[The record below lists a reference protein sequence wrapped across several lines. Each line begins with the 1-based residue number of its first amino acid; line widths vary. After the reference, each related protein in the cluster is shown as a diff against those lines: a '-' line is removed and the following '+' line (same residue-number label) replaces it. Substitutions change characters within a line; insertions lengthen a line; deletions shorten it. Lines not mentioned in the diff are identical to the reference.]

1 MKKNNLPIYF
11 AVAVVLGI
19 LIGVFFGGNSNGLV
33 SFSKN
38 QSQEQKIKRLIN
50 FIEQDYVD
58 DVNTEDL
65 LDGAIRQMLGKLDPH
80 SVYIPKENQQA
91 NIENMQ
97 GNFVGIGVQF
107 RMIKD
112 SIAVIQT
119 ITGGPSVRAGIKA
132 GDRILMANEDTLYG
146 KNFRSGIVPKYL
158 KGKPDTEVAL
168 QIYRKSKDSLFSV
181 NITRGKVNIKSVD
194 LAYMLNDSVG
204 YIKLDRFARNTY
216 REFKSSL
223 NNLIDD
229 GMTDLVIDLRGN
241 GGGFIDIATRIID
254 EFLED
259 DKLMVFTK
267 NNKDQ
272 VENYKATE
280 IGSFEKGGI
289 YVLIDENSA
298 SASEIVAGALQDNDK
313 GTIIGRR
320 SFGKGLVQIEM
331 GLGDGS
337 AVRLTT
343 ARYYTPT
350 GRSIQ
355 KPYTKNGDTN
365 YARDYQNR
373 IANGE
378 LLSKDSIKVVDS
390 LKFKTPKGK
399 IVYGGGGIIPDVF
412 VAIDTA
418 SYMSNFYFNTI
429 NDFAFDYVDNN
440 RAQLSEWTIDRFAD
454 EFDKDDK
461 IFKQYI
467 NTINSDR
474 KPFFLK
480 EIENLRIVLED
491 VSQLNVDSS
500 LPKLKKEEILKKKK
514 SLKKYLNASIANV
527 LFGDIGFY
535 RIMHQ
540 DDKMLQKVLELESK
554 EE

>member
-1 MKKNNLPIYF
+1 MKHKNSLPIYF
-11 AVAVVLGI
+11 SIAVVFGI
-19 LIGVFFGGNSNGLV
+19 LIGISLNGTSTNVL
-33 SFSKN
+33 SLSKN
-38 QSQEQKIKRLIN
+38 SSQEKKIKKLIN
-50 FIEQDYVD
+50 FIERDYVD
-58 DVNTEDL
+58 KVDTDNL
-65 LDGAIRQMLGKLDPH
+65 LDGAIKQMLGKLDPH

-107 RMIKD
+107 RMIND
-112 SIAVIQT
+112 SITVIQP
-119 ITGGPSVRAGIKA
+119 IKGGPSIKAGIKA
-132 GDRILMANEDTLYG
+132 GDRILMANQDTLYG
-146 KNFRSGIVPKYL
+146 KNMFSNKVPSYL
-158 KGKPDTEVAL
+158 KGKPDTKVAL
-168 QIYRKSKDSLFSV
+168 QVYRKSNDSLF
-181 NITRGKVNIKSVD
+181 NIDIIRGKVNIKSVD
-194 LAYMLNDSVG
+194 LAYMINDTVG

-223 NNLIDD
+223 NSLIDN
-229 GMTDLVIDLRGN
+229 GMTDLVLDLRGN
-241 GGGFIDIATRIID
+241 GGGFVDIANSIID

-259 DKLMVFTK
+259 DKLIVFTK
-267 NNKDQ
+267 NNKGEID
-272 VENYKATE
+272 ESFATSK
-280 IGSFEKGGI
+280 GDFEKGGL

-331 GLGDGS
+331 DLGDGS

-355 KPYTKNGDTN
+355 KPYSKNGNAN
-365 YARDYQNR
+365 YYRDYQKR
-373 IANGE
+373 IQSGE
-378 LLSKDSIKVVDS
+378 LLNKDSIKVIDS

-412 VAIDTA
+412 VAIDTT

-429 NDFAFDYVDNN
+429 NNFAFDYVDNN
-440 RAQLSEWTIDRFAD
+440 RTKLKKWTVETFISS
-454 EFDKDDK
+454 FDKDEKVLDNYLSSIKDK
-461 IFKQYI
+461 IKPSFK
-467 NTINSDR
+467 T
-474 KPFFLK
+474 
-480 EIENLRIVLED
+480 
-491 VSQLNVDSS
+491 
-500 LPKLKKEEILKKKK
+500 KK
-514 SLKKYLNASIANV
+514 SIKRYLKASIANT
-527 LFGDIGFY
+527 LFGDVGFY
-535 RIMHQ
+535 RIIHQ

>member
-1 MKKNNLPIYF
+1 MNKNNLPIYF
-11 AVAVVLGI
+11 AIAVVLGI
-19 LIGVFFGGNSNGLV
+19 LIGVFFGGNSSGLL

-38 QSQEQKIKRLIN
+38 QSQEQKIKKLIN
-50 FIEQDYVD
+50 FIERDYVD

-65 LDGAIRQMLGKLDPH
+65 LDGAITQMLGKLDPH

-112 SIAVIQT
+112 SITVVQPIK
-119 ITGGPSVRAGIKA
+119 GGPSIKAGIKA

-146 KNFRSGIVPKYL
+146 KGFRSGIVPKYL
-158 KGKPDTEVAL
+158 KGKPDTKVTL
-168 QIYRKSKDSLFSV
+168 QIYRKSNDSLFTV
-181 NITRGKVNIKSVD
+181 NLARGKVNIKSVD
-194 LAYMLNDSVG
+194 LAYMINDSVG

-241 GGGFIDIATRIID
+241 GGGYIDIATRIID

-267 NNKDQ
+267 NNKEQ
-272 VENYKATE
+272 IEEYTATE
-280 IGSFEKGGI
+280 IGSFEKGGL

-331 GLGDGS
+331 DLGDGS

-343 ARYYTPT
+343 AKYFTPT

-355 KPYTKNGDTN
+355 KPYSKNGDKN
-365 YARDYQNR
+365 YRKDYQQR
-373 IANGE
+373 LASGE

-390 LKFKTPKGK
+390 LQYKTPKGK

-412 VAIDTA
+412 VAIDTT

-429 NDFAFDYVDNN
+429 NNFAFDYVDNK
-440 RAQLSEWTIDRFAD
+440 RKTLSDWKVDTFVD
-454 EFDKDDK
+454 EFDTDEVVFDEYLSSIKDRAK
-461 IFKQYI
+461 PSFKTKQ
-467 NTINSDR
+467 
-474 KPFFLK
+474 
-480 EIENLRIVLED
+480 
-491 VSQLNVDSS
+491 S
-500 LPKLKKEEILKKKK
+500 LQ
-514 SLKKYLNASIANV
+514 KYLKASIANT
-527 LFGDIGFY
+527 LFGDVGFY

-540 DDKMLQKVLELESK
+540 DDRMLQKVLELESK

>member
-1 MKKNNLPIYF
+1 MNKNNLPIYF
-11 AVAVVLGI
+11 AIAVVLGI
-19 LIGVFFGGNSNGLV
+19 LIGVFFGGNSNNLL
-33 SFSKN
+33 SLSKN
-38 QSQEQKIKRLIN
+38 QSQEQKIKKLIN

-65 LDGAIRQMLGKLDPH
+65 LDGAITQMLGKLDPH
-80 SVYIPKENQQA
+80 SIYIPKENQQA

-112 SIAVIQT
+112 SITVVQPIK
-119 ITGGPSVRAGIKA
+119 GGPSIKAGIKA
-132 GDRILMANEDTLYG
+132 GDRILMADNDTLYG
-146 KNFRSGIVPKYL
+146 KNFKTGIVPKYL
-158 KGKPDTEVAL
+158 KGKPETKVAL
-168 QIYRKSKDSLFSV
+168 QIYRKSNDSLFTV
-181 NITRGKVNIKSVD
+181 DITRGKVNIKSVD
-194 LAYMLNDSVG
+194 LAYMINDSIG

-223 NNLIDD
+223 NSLIDD
-229 GMTDLVIDLRGN
+229 GMTDLVLDLRGN
-241 GGGFIDIATRIID
+241 GGGFIDIANRIID

-267 NNKDQ
+267 NNKEQID
-272 VENYKATE
+272 EFFATS
-280 IGSFEKGGI
+280 IGSFEKGGL

-331 GLGDGS
+331 DLGDGS

-355 KPYTKNGDTN
+355 KPYAKNGDKD
-365 YARDYQNR
+365 YRKDYQNR

-378 LLSKDSIKVVDS
+378 LLSKDSIKVIDS
-390 LKFKTPKGK
+390 LQFKTPKGK

-412 VAIDTA
+412 VAIDTT
-418 SYMSNFYFNTI
+418 SYMSNFYYNTV
-429 NDFAFDYVDNN
+429 NNFAFDYVDNN
-440 RAQLSEWTIDRFAD
+440 RTLLSKWTIDTFS
-454 EFDKDDK
+454 EGFDTDDSVFDTYLSKIKDRANPS
-461 IFKQYI
+461 FK
-467 NTINSDR
+467 T
-474 KPFFLK
+474 KT
-480 EIENLRIVLED
+480 
-491 VSQLNVDSS
+491 
-500 LPKLKKEEILKKKK
+500 

-527 LFGDIGFY
+527 LFGDVGFY
-535 RIMHQ
+535 RIIHK